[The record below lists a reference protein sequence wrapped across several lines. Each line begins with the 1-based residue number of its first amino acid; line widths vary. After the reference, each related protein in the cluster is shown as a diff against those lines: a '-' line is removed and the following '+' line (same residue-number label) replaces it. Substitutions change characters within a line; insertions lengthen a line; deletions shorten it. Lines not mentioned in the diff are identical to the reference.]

1 MKLPESIEALL
12 TRQKRRAWER
22 YRVTPDVGAFD
33 LATLAIFPTLSL
45 SLTLFLSTLCYST
58 ADTPLF
64 SL

>member
-45 SLTLFLSTLCYST
+45 TLFLSTLCYST